1 MCADAGEQ
9 MGKIR
14 VVVADGHEFTREA
27 YSSVLSQRSQVEV
40 VDSVADGRAAV
51 EAVDEHRA
59 DVALID
65 IDMPLIDGVQTA
77 REIKARNPDVGIVLL
92 SATDDPST
100 AAAFMRDD
108 PRGKAFLRKSAVSSA
123 SELVRAITTVAQG
136 RTMLDGTV
144 IQALSSQQHAG
155 GGPLL
160 ERLTPRELQILS
172 AIACGATNAT
182 IADRLHLAPR
192 TVENYIGSIFAK
204 LGIRPGGERHSRVQ
218 AALLYLRSTGYL
230 QAIDLEE
237 QVVGEPV
244 LSRAF

>member
-1 MCADAGEQ
+1 MA
-9 MGKIR
+9 KIR

-27 YSSVLSQRSQVEV
+27 YSSVLAQRSQIEV
-40 VDSVADGRAAV
+40 VDAVADGRSAV
-51 EAVDEHRA
+51 EAVSEHGA

-77 REIKARNPDVGIVLL
+77 REIKERNPDVGIVLL

-100 AAAFMRDD
+100 AAAFMRDG
-108 PRGKAFLRKSAVSSA
+108 PAGKAFLRKSAVSSA
-123 SELVRAITTVAQG
+123 NELLRAIISVSQG
-136 RTMLDGTV
+136 RTMLGGTV
-144 IQALSSQQHAG
+144 IQALSSQQQAG

-182 IADRLHLAPR
+182 IADRLNLAPR

-230 QAIDLEE
+230 QAMDMEE
-237 QVVGEPV
+237 EIVGEPV
-244 LSRAF
+244 LSRAL